1 MNSRTL
7 LGIVA
12 LVVLGLLAWELRW
25 VLLVLFGA
33 IVLAVALDVP
43 ISLLRRLLPLNR
55 GASLVI
61 VVVSVV
67 VVGGLLS
74 QLLLPELVDQIHE
87 LTNLIP
93 IVYQRLIVLAGQ
105 IPGLPNLENQLL
117 QPGTLERLQ
126 PVGTQILGLAGGAAS
141 STVQLVLMALLA
153 ILLALD
159 PRSHQKILIAITP
172 ELWRRKTREV
182 LAECRQALGGW
193 LAGMTLSA
201 VSVFLLTWAGLAA
214 LKVPLALLS
223 GLVCGM
229 LTFVPTI
236 GPSAATLLPLALA
249 LLVSP
254 ATVVQVLVLRLILQ
268 NVEAFLI
275 TPLLL
280 SRTVNLLP
288 TISLMA
294 QLCLGALLGLPGVL
308 LALPLVVVL
317 QVICEEVVVKEVMD
331 SWV

>member
-1 MNSRTL
+1 VNSRTL

-74 QLLLPELVDQIHE
+74 QLLLPELVDQIQE

-93 IVYQRLIVLAGQ
+93 MVYQRLIVLAGQ
-105 IPGLPNLENQLL
+105 LPGLPDLENQLL

-141 STVQLVLMALLA
+141 
-153 ILLALD
+153 
-159 PRSHQKILIAITP
+159 
-172 ELWRRKTREV
+172 
-182 LAECRQALGGW
+182 
-193 LAGMTLSA
+193 
-201 VSVFLLTWAGLAA
+201 
-214 LKVPLALLS
+214 
-223 GLVCGM
+223 
-229 LTFVPTI
+229 
-236 GPSAATLLPLALA
+236 
-249 LLVSP
+249 
-254 ATVVQVLVLRLILQ
+254 
-268 NVEAFLI
+268 
-275 TPLLL
+275 
-280 SRTVNLLP
+280 
-288 TISLMA
+288 
-294 QLCLGALLGLPGVL
+294 
-308 LALPLVVVL
+308 
-317 QVICEEVVVKEVMD
+317 
-331 SWV
+331 